1 MRRAPF
7 GNRGFAFGVAALL
20 AGCTPPQAP
29 VAPAPPVTGAPE
41 HSPRPVGAPGDLGE
55 NGRVTTRAPESAAMM
70 AYYAQVERTLKSRG
84 LMRKDV
90 APRDATFRKWQLV
103 DDFIAIA
110 LYDEYDSR
118 LGGMVARQTPSRLR
132 RWVAPV
138 RFSVEFG
145 ASVPPAQR
153 TADREMVTAYAG
165 QLARATHHPVST
177 VRAGGNF
184 SVLVVNEDERRA
196 LGPRL
201 QQLVP
206 GIDSAT
212 VAAILDLPP
221 STFCVAF
228 AFSDGAS
235 SVYSRAIAVIRA
247 EHPRDLR
254 QSCFHEELAQGLGL
268 ANDSPEARP
277 SIFNDD
283 EEFSLLTRHDE
294 LLLRILYD
302 PRLQPGMT
310 EEQARPIVETIASE
324 LLGPDA

>member
-1 MRRAPF
+1 MGRAPL
-7 GNRGFAFGVAALL
+7 GQTGFAIGLAALL
-20 AGCTPPQAP
+20 AGCAHPPAA
-29 VAPAPPVTGAPE
+29 VAPAPPVSGAPE
-41 HSPRPVGAPGDLGE
+41 SSPRPRGAPGDLGE
-55 NGRVTTRAPESAAMM
+55 NGRTTRRSAESAAMV

-110 LYDEYDSR
+110 LYDEYDS
-118 LGGMVARQTPSRLR
+118 GMNARVTPSRLR

-145 ASVPPAQR
+145 ASVPEAQR
-153 TADREMVTAYAG
+153 IEDRAMVTAYAG
-165 QLARATHHPVST
+165 QLARASHHQVGT
-177 VRAGGNF
+177 VRSGGNF

-206 GIDSAT
+206 GIGSGT
-212 VAAILDLPP
+212 IAAITDLPP

-235 SVYSRAIAVIRA
+235 PVYTRAIAVIRA

-310 EEQARPIVETIASE
+310 EDTARPIVQTIVDE

>member
-1 MRRAPF
+1 MRRQTGIAL
-7 GNRGFAFGVAALL
+7 GVAALL
-20 AGCTPPQAP
+20 AGCAP
-29 VAPAPPVTGAPE
+29 LPAPLTSAPPTSGAPE
-41 HSPRPVGAPGDLGE
+41 SSPRPWGAPGDLGE
-55 NGRVTTRAPESAAMM
+55 NGRTVQRSPESAAMV

-90 APRDATFRKWQLV
+90 APRDAAFRKWELV
-103 DDFIAIA
+103 DDFVAIA
-110 LYDEYDSR
+110 LYDEYDS
-118 LGGMVARQTPSRLR
+118 GMNARVTPSKLR
-132 RWVAPV
+132 RWETPV
-138 RFSVEFG
+138 RLAVEFG
-145 ASVPPAQR
+145 ASVPEAQR
-153 TADREMVTAYAG
+153 AEDRAMVTAYAG
-165 QLARATHHPVST
+165 QLARASRHPVGV
-177 VRAGGNF
+177 VRTGGNF
-184 SVLVVNEDERRA
+184 NVLVVNEDERRA

-206 GIDSAT
+206 GITAAT
-212 VAAILDLPP
+212 IAAITDLPP
-221 STFCVAF
+221 STFCMAF
-228 AFSDGAS
+228 AFSDGAAP
-235 SVYSRAIAVIRA
+235 VYTRAIAVIRA

-302 PRLQPGMT
+302 PRLRPGMT
-310 EEQARPIVETIASE
+310 EEQARPIVQTIADE